1 MSVVSEPGVSMMSN
15 SIVLLPIIILSFDM
29 YCEVVVTGCPFSLK
43 LPFAK
48 RSIREDFP
56 TP

>member
-1 MSVVSEPGVSMMSN
+1 MVSEPGVSMMSN
-15 SIVLLPIIILSFDM
+15 SIVLLPIIMFSFDM
-29 YCEVVVTGCPFSLK
+29 YYDVVVTGCPFSLK
-43 LPFAK
+43 LPLAK